1 MLPALRTPRSHR
13 RAGPKRATAI
23 VTVIVVTKPSTS
35 WWRGVGH
42 PPPAAW
48 CYTFEEFTND
58 DTADEWALAAAIYIA
73 QHRRRHSQGPTFR
86 ELFEHLLPDTGGI
99 PSRLP
104 ADWDTLDRRRGSN
117 GFRRHVAIEWRR
129 RGFISYDKHVTRSL
143 RVGPRFREQSRALNA
158 RPHEH
163 ENASDGSNLM
173 EKPIESNHS
182 LSMDAARSLLGLT
195 PTALRR
201 LSRRGYLH
209 AVDCESEWRYPSWQ
223 FAGRPRFAV
232 VPGVDVVVP
241 AMPAQWSLSAINS
254 FMRAPNRKLAV
265 GGHVRSPV
273 DWLIDGSDPHQVAA
287 ILEAWE
293 PSNEA

>member
-1 MLPALRTPRSHR
+1 M
-13 RAGPKRATAI
+13 I
-23 VTVIVVTKPSTS
+23 VATKPSTS
-35 WWRGVGH
+35 WWRGVNN

-86 ELFEHLLPDTGGI
+86 ELFEHLLPDTGGV

-104 ADWDTLDRRRGSN
+104 ADWDALDRRRASN
-117 GFRRHVAIEWRR
+117 GFRRHVTIEWRR
-129 RGFISYDKHVTRSL
+129 RGYISYDKQVTRSL

-158 RPHEH
+158 QPRERDT
-163 ENASDGSNLM
+163 ASDVTGSM
-173 EKPIESNHS
+173 DKPVGSKDS
-182 LSMDAARSLLGLT
+182 LSSDAARSLLGLT

-209 AVDCESEWRYPSWQ
+209 AVEYESEWRYPSWQ

-241 AMPAQWSLSAINS
+241 AIPAQWSLSAINL
-254 FMRAPNRKLAV
+254 FMSTPNQELTV
-265 GGHVRSPV
+265 GGEIRSPV
-273 DWLIDGSDPHQVAA
+273 DWLNDGSDPHEVAA
-287 ILEAWE
+287 VLAAREVPHE
-293 PSNEA
+293 E